1 MTEKQSEPMQNNQN
15 QVSNRF
21 AIPVEVQIK
30 LAEARRQIAVNRY
43 QTLVRRGKGWGVGS
57 DPRSQSNR

>member
-1 MTEKQSEPMQNNQN
+1 MQNNQN

-21 AIPVEVQIK
+21 TIPVEVQIK

-43 QTLVRRGKGWGVGS
+43 QILVRRGKGWGVES